1 MTKENSVF
9 VISLI
14 FLLTVFIAGCG
25 EDPQEREI
33 RNTLAQ
39 QVFETPEEEHVY
51 VDSINGLRH
60 HKNIW
65 MVESPNSPLK
75 KDEQDTFT
83 DLDYYPVDLD
93 FVFRARLHKYSDPEI
108 ITIGTTTGD
117 FREAIRYGYI
127 EFAIDDQD
135 AHLHAYKFTRHQG
148 TELEEYLFIPF
159 KDATSGTETYQGGRY
174 MDVTEEIPGV
184 VLIDFNDAYN
194 PYCVYNEIYS
204 CPIPP
209 KENHLQVAIR
219 AGEKMYV
226 Q

>member
-1 MTKENSVF
+1 MAKHSSPLF
-9 VISLI
+9 IGILY
-14 FLLTVFIAGCG
+14 FLTVIIAGCG
-25 EDPQEREI
+25 EDPQEQNI
-33 RNTLAQ
+33 RHALAQ
-39 QVFETPEEEHVY
+39 PVFETPEKEQAY

-75 KDEQDTFT
+75 NEERNTFSE
-83 DLDYYPVDLD
+83 LNYYPVDTD
-93 FVFRARLHKYSDPEI
+93 FVFRTKLYTYDEPEL

-117 FREAIRYGYI
+117 FREAMRYGYI
-127 EFAIDDQD
+127 EFTVDGQSVR
-135 AHLHAYKFTRHQG
+135 LYAYKFTAHKG
-148 TELEEYLFIPF
+148 TELDEYLFIPF
-159 KDATSGTETYQGGRY
+159 KDMTSGTDTYSGGRY

-194 PYCVYNEIYS
+194 PYCVYNDMYS

-209 KENHLQVAIR
+209 EENHIQAAIR